1 MYQDKVTLRSEFTS
15 LSWKV
20 CAFFVGGG
28 LPLILFGKA
37 VLATWFS
44 LGLIFGCLAM
54 VEDRPSFKD
63 FKDVFFSN
71 IAKVTLMVLL
81 IFSASALNSV
91 DQHYSLVRFYEMFYL
106 SVASGLLVLI
116 FNKMPKDY
124 VYLTLKIL
132 CIATLLIALL
142 ALIDTFIESDRLS
155 VALHGKRWDSIGRLE
170 QIGSIIAILAPFV
183 WTWMFKLSRKG
194 HYWAGKVGLPLSYA
208 LFFTVIV
215 CGGVAGWFAILIA
228 AVLYLVMGGR
238 WHALALKTKHWVLLP
253 CAALAAFLGYFTA
266 SGISH
271 LQDNKFLDK
280 YSEYTQFVEQS
291 VNYLSNTP
299 VLGIGVN
306 ATRFLPT
313 PDAVIGKSTS
323 QNFLLQLILETG
335 LLGFSVTVVLIGMVL
350 YRLYRYAAVNIYGLA
365 GVSSM
370 VAFFVAS
377 LANTSIFNAWWLA
390 FFIALSSLS
399 IRLCKKTK

>member
-20 CAFFVGGG
+20 CAFFIGGG

-54 VEDRPSFKD
+54 FEDRPSFTEVKSIL
-63 FKDVFFSN
+63 FSN
-71 IAKVTLMVLL
+71 IAKVTLIVLL

-106 SVASGLLVLI
+106 SVASGLLVLV
-116 FNKMPKDY
+116 FHKMPKEY

-132 CIATLLIALL
+132 CVATLLIALL
-142 ALIDTFIESDRLS
+142 VLIDTFVDSDRLS
-155 VALHGKRWDSIGRLE
+155 YALHGKKWESINRLE
-170 QIGSIIAILAPFV
+170 QMGSIIAILAPFV
-183 WTWMFKLSRKG
+183 WTWMFKMSRKG
-194 HYWAGKVGLPLSYA
+194 HYWAKKVGLPLSYA

-215 CGGVAGWFAILIA
+215 CGGVAGWFAVLTA

-238 WHALALKTKHWVLLP
+238 WHALALNTKHWLLLP
-253 CAALAAFLGYFTA
+253 CAAVAAFLGYFTA
-266 SGISH
+266 SGVSH
-271 LQDNKFLDK
+271 LQDSKSLDR
-280 YSEYTQFVEQS
+280 YSEYTQFIEQS
-291 VNYLSNTP
+291 VDYLSTTP

-323 QNFLLQLILETG
+323 QNFLLQLVLETG
-335 LLGFSVTVVLIGMVL
+335 LLGFAVSVVLICMVL
-350 YRLYRYAAVNIYGLA
+350 YRLYRYAAVNVYGLA

-370 VAFFVAS
+370 MAFFVAS